1 MGVNDLGRT
10 LQLALKIREANSL
23 IMAGDLSDDIQ
34 RALQH
39 AIVDASDVVPPTR
52 QRKKKQA
59 RDAEGD
65 WTQGELLKP
74 KKKRKTRAGEDAE
87 KEAQPNA
94 SDEPDGAPES
104 GSLAR
109 EAKTKKKRKDKG
121 KQRAV
126 EVSATQVE
134 PQQVPPVLD
143 EDLAAASADFLSA
156 VVAAAS
162 ATSHI
167 QDPNPPEFPTP
178 ASPFPPYAEHVVQY
192 PPSDFAFPPPP
203 PPSFGLQG
211 MFPDLH
217 GLLPDLN
224 LASGDELL
232 RTLQDMDFAKLA
244 SVLKALGD
252 AGLPNLSGQ
261 TPSMLPA
268 PFPSTSNPPGPP
280 PVNQVSAKS
289 VAILGR
295 DPKQVK
301 ESGQSTRELP
311 PPAALPFPR
320 PSEEGNPDHAH
331 MLANVWMNAG
341 KLADMV
347 KTQGASFWLLW

>member
-1 MGVNDLGRT
+1 
-10 LQLALKIREANSL
+10 
-23 IMAGDLSDDIQ
+23 MAGDLSDDVQ
-34 RALQH
+34 RALQQ
-39 AIVDASDVVPPTR
+39 AIVDVNAIAPSTR
-52 QRKKKQA
+52 KRKKQIK
-59 RDAEGD
+59 DAEGD
-65 WTQGELLKP
+65 EARGELVRLG
-74 KKKRKTRAGEDAE
+74 KKKKTRVGEVAV
-87 KEAQPNA
+87 KVVRPNA
-94 SDEPDGAPES
+94 SAEPTGAPES
-104 GSLAR
+104 GDSVGD
-109 EAKTKKKRKDKG
+109 AKTKKKRKDKG

-126 EVSATQVE
+126 EPATPAAQVE
-134 PQQVPPVLD
+134 LQQVPPVLD

-178 ASPFPPYAEHVVQY
+178 VSPFPPYAEHVVQY

-232 RTLQDMDFAKLA
+232 RTLQDMDFTKLA

-261 TPSMLPA
+261 TPLMLPA

-295 DPKQVK
+295 DPKQMK

-311 PPAALPFPR
+311 PPAALPLAR

-341 KLADMV
+341 KLAEMV
-347 KTQGASFWLLW
+347 KTQGTSFRIPTVL